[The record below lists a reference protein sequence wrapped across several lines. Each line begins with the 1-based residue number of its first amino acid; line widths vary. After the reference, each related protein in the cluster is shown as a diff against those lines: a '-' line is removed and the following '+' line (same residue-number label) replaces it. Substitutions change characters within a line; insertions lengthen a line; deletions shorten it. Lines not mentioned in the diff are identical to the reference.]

1 MFLELIATFVA
12 GISAAGGVMLLNKVL
27 RGRLPRWLVPVVAGL
42 AMLTATIS
50 SEYGWYD
57 RTSAQM
63 PDGFKV
69 AKTVENRAIYR
80 PWTYAFPYVSRFMA
94 VDTLSIRENDA
105 FEGQYMVDVAFFG
118 RWSAVQLLPVLIDC
132 ANNRHAQLG
141 GGVTFG
147 ENGEVKDAKWTP
159 LTQEEGLYQIIC
171 EGTA

>member
-1 MFLELIATFVA
+1 
-12 GISAAGGVMLLNKVL
+12 
-27 RGRLPRWLVPVVAGL
+27 
-42 AMLTATIS
+42 
-50 SEYGWYD
+50 
-57 RTSAQM
+57 
-63 PDGFKV
+63 
-69 AKTVENRAIYR
+69 
-80 PWTYAFPYVSRFMA
+80 
-94 VDTLSIRENDA
+94 
-105 FEGQYMVDVAFFG
+105 MVDVAFFG